1 MSKIRKL
8 AVAAALLALPA
19 LMLFPGCRSTATSGI
34 EGSSTVML
42 DAEGGTQYSEYVVVN
57 NPRVARGLQIV
68 DLSQQFVGD
77 ILRAQVTLAS
87 KYSKTQNFKYRF
99 SWFDEVGVE
108 LDAGARPWLPLIIH
122 GNETKTLQGV
132 APNPSARQFKINI
145 RAR

>member
-1 MSKIRKL
+1 MKKISTL
-8 AVAAALLALPA
+8 YAAAALLAIPA
-19 LMLFPGCRSTATSGI
+19 LVLFSGCRSTTSGI

-42 DAEGGTQYSEYVVVN
+42 DADGGTQFSEYVVVN

-68 DLSQQFVGD
+68 DLDQQFVGD

-87 KYSKTQNFKYRF
+87 KYSRTQNYKYRF
-99 SWFDEVGVE
+99 SWFDETGVE
-108 LDAGARPWLPLIIH
+108 LDSGARHWLPLIIH
-122 GNETKTLQGV
+122 GYDSRTLQGV